1 MRIRWMWILAGT
13 GLLGLLLSGC
23 IVSSS
28 TTVRVSSGFRP
39 ATYSGHPVYFDSRII
54 PYCCDKAHRK
64 RLPDHTASR
73 YVTYYYNHKA
83 GYHTWEANNPPSCRG
98 GSHSGHTPKRPKGH
112 PRPSHRRR

>member
-39 ATYSGHPVYFDSRII
+39 ATYSGHAVYLDSRII
-54 PYCCDKAHRK
+54 P
-64 RLPDHTASR
+64 
-73 YVTYYYNHKA
+73 
-83 GYHTWEANNPPSCRG
+83 
-98 GSHSGHTPKRPKGH
+98 
-112 PRPSHRRR
+112 